1 MQRCSRQLS
10 VVRSGGASRVRR
22 QHERAAGADAEDMM
36 QVALLDV
43 ASQASVRSFAA
54 QWTAARRPL
63 HVLINNAGIFSFSGL
78 LTCKTSHVVAAVLP
92 YQAALLAQPST
103 SQPCPGCTV

>member
-1 MQRCSRQLS
+1 MSDANTS
-10 VVRSGGASRVRR
+10 
-22 QHERAAGADAEDMM
+22 ERADADNMM

-54 QWTAARRPL
+54 RWTTAGRPL

-78 LTCKTSHVVAAVLP
+78 LTCNSSHVVSAVLAS
-92 YQAALLAQPST
+92 QAASSAQPST